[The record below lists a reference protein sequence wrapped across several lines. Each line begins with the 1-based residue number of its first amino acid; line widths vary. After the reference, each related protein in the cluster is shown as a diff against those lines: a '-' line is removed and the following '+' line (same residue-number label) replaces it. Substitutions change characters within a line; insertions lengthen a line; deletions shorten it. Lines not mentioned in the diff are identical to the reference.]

1 MDKISFDAETNGT
14 IKGKYSGIIE
24 YYNSGF
30 SPNGQTVKMTYVN
43 FSNDGKKFYN
53 GEEEFIGKR
62 NIKNVYISNV
72 VLSGSENGI
81 NNFTL
86 TFDANSNLMKNETF
100 GYATY
105 GGKTI
110 NAQDY
115 EA

>member
-14 IKGKYSGIIE
+14 IKGKHSGKIE

-43 FSNDGKKFYN
+43 FSNDGKKFCN

-100 GYATY
+100 GFATY

>member
-1 MDKISFDAETNGT
+1 
-14 IKGKYSGIIE
+14 
-24 YYNSGF
+24 
-30 SPNGQTVKMTYVN
+30 MTYVN

-53 GEEEFIGKR
+53 GEEEFIGQR
-62 NIKNVYISNV
+62 NVKNVYSSTV
-72 VLSGSENGI
+72 VLSGSEKGT

-86 TFDANSNLMKNETF
+86 TFKVVDGKSYLIKDETR
-100 GYATY
+100 GTATY

>member
-1 MDKISFDAETNGT
+1 
-14 IKGKYSGIIE
+14 
-24 YYNSGF
+24 
-30 SPNGQTVKMTYVN
+30 MTYVN

-53 GEEEFIGKR
+53 GEEEFIG
-62 NIKNVYISNV
+62 NIGIKNVFISNV
-72 VLSGSENGI
+72 VLTKIENGT
-81 NNFTL
+81 NNFTI
-86 TFDANSNLMKNETF
+86 TFDRNSNLIKSEAN